1 MSGTSTK
8 LLAGAAA
15 VDITPDR
22 SLHLAGYPHVTRYST
37 GVHDPLLSSA
47 LCLDA
52 GDTRVLFI
60 ANDIIYVSK
69 QLVTR
74 ARQRIAQQTCI
85 ASENI
90 LISATHTHSGPKM
103 LDPIATSDDP
113 AIPKTD
119 AEYVAF
125 VEDAIVGAADRAAR
139 QLAPAE
145 IGLAVADATGVG
157 TNRRDPNAPRD
168 LDVPVLLVRDLK
180 SNPIAAMLV
189 CSMHPTVLHED
200 STLIS
205 GDFPGLA
212 RLHLQNHALGEQ
224 CVVLYHTGPAGNQS
238 PRHVTRDNTFAE
250 AERLGKI
257 LADAVAGVLYG
268 IEFRERIAIDC
279 RHANVTLPLRS
290 FASEADARQRLSR
303 AEARLAELRAR
314 NAPRAEVRTAEVDLF
329 GAQETLTLARAAA
342 EGRLA
347 HAVSAA
353 MPAEVQVIS
362 IGPWNFVAWPG
373 EMFVEFALAVK
384 SRVPNAFLIS
394 YANGEL
400 QGYLVTQQ
408 AVDEGGYESANAI
421 FQSPQSGEMLV
432 STTLELLG

>member
-1 MSGTSTK
+1 MSIASTK

-47 LCLDA
+47 LCLGA
-52 GDTRVLFI
+52 GNTRVLI
-60 ANDIIYVSK
+60 IGNDIIYVSK

-74 ARQRIAQQTCI
+74 ARQRIAQQTGI
-85 ASENI
+85 PGENI

-119 AEYVAF
+119 VEYVAF
-125 VEDAIVGAADRAAR
+125 VEDAIVGAAVRAAR
-139 QLAPAE
+139 HLVPAE
-145 IGLAVADATGVG
+145 IGLAAADASGVG
-157 TNRRDPNAPRD
+157 TNRRDPNGPRD

-212 RLHLQNHALGEQ
+212 RRRLQRNVLGDD

-238 PRHVTRDNTFAE
+238 PRHVTRANTFDE
-250 AERLGKI
+250 AERLG
-257 LADAVAGVLYG
+257 G
-268 IEFRERIAIDC
+268 I
-279 RHANVTLPLRS
+279 P
-290 FASEADARQRLSR
+290 
-303 AEARLAELRAR
+303 
-314 NAPRAEVRTAEVDLF
+314 
-329 GAQETLTLARAAA
+329 
-342 EGRLA
+342 A
-347 HAVSAA
+347 HA
-353 MPAEVQVIS
+353 PATVI
-362 IGPWNFVAWPG
+362 
-373 EMFVEFALAVK
+373 
-384 SRVPNAFLIS
+384 
-394 YANGEL
+394 
-400 QGYLVTQQ
+400 
-408 AVDEGGYESANAI
+408 
-421 FQSPQSGEMLV
+421 
-432 STTLELLG
+432 